1 MRMIAALAVLIAC
14 FGCARSVALAPP
26 SSRGVL
32 LEQLS
37 WVEAERA
44 LTPSTVVVLAL
55 GAESKEHG
63 PHLKLANDFLM
74 AEYLKRRVLVE
85 SNVVVAPTINFG
97 FYPAFTSYPGSTS
110 LRFDTAKDLVVD
122 VVDSLARHGPRR
134 FYVINTGVSTL
145 GTLEAAASALAARG
159 ILLRYTNILHANER
173 IEREVRQEEGGTH
186 ADEIE
191 TSMMLYMAPESVEMS
206 RAVKDYS
213 PRAGPGPL
221 SRYPDAGGVYSPT
234 GIWGDPTLATREK
247 GRRLTEGL
255 VTAVLLEIE
264 ETRTLPLPARE
275 SPRDTGQ
282 PARERVRAAKVTI
295 LSTMLADKGIGEWGF
310 SALVEV
316 DGHRILFDTGAR
328 PDTVLRNAEEM
339 KIDLAS
345 VTDVVLS
352 HNHDDH
358 TGGLVT
364 LRRELMKKNP
374 SALSKAH
381 VTPPIFWSRPS
392 GGTEKNTML
401 ETRRQYEALGGT
413 FVSHTTFDALEIGV
427 YLTGPVPRVHPE
439 KNYGR
444 HGKVGPLLSPSGM
457 VEDTIPEDQSLV
469 IVTAK
474 GLIVVAGCGHAG
486 LINTLEYALK
496 STNGARV
503 YAAMGGFHLFDAT
516 DETLAWTAGQ
526 LEAMH
531 LAYLIGAHCTG
542 IEAVYKLRT
551 LLSLDRKTAVVG
563 AVGASFDLDK
573 GIDPLDLAQ

>member
-1 MRMIAALAVLIAC
+1 MRMVAALAVLVAC
-14 FGCARSVALAPP
+14 LGCTRTVAVPP
-26 SSRGVL
+26 PSRGVL

-74 AEYLKRRVLVE
+74 AEYLKRRVLSE

-110 LRFDTAKDLVVD
+110 LRFDTARDLIVD

-213 PRAGPGPL
+213 PRSGPGPL
-221 SRYPDAGGVYSPT
+221 SRDQDAGGVYSPT
-234 GIWGDPTLATREK
+234 GIWGDPTLASREK
-247 GRRLTEGL
+247 GKRLTEGL
-255 VTAVLLEIE
+255 VTAILAEIE
-264 ETRTLPLPARE
+264 ETRARPLPAPESQRE
-275 SPRDTGQ
+275 AGE
-282 PARERVRAAKVTI
+282 PAREAVRAAKVTI

-310 SALVEV
+310 AALVEV

-328 PDTVLRNAEEM
+328 PETVLRNAEEL

-364 LRRELMKKNP
+364 LRRELMKRNP

-392 GGTEKNTML
+392 GGVEKNTMIA
-401 ETRRQYEALGGT
+401 TRREYEALGGA
-413 FVSHTTFDALEIGV
+413 FVSHTTFDALESGV

-444 HGKVGPLLSPSGM
+444 HGKVGPLLSPGGI

-469 IVTAK
+469 IVTAH

-486 LINTLEYALK
+486 MINTLEYALH
-496 STNGARV
+496 SMNTTRI
-503 YAAMGGFHLFDAT
+503 YAAVGGFHLFDAR
-516 DETLAWTAGQ
+516 DETLAWTAAQ
-526 LEAMH
+526 LKTMN

-542 IEAVYKLRT
+542 IEAVYRLRA
-551 LLSLDRKTAVVG
+551 LLSLDRRTAVVG
-563 AVGASFDLDK
+563 AVGASFELDK